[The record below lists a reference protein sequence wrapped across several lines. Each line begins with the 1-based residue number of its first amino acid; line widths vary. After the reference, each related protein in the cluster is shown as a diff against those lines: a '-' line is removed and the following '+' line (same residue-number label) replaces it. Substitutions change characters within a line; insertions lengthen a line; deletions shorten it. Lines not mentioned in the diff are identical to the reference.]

1 MAIRFGNAVSCA
13 KSLMGV
19 VLLILLYAG
28 FGHSQ
33 ADSGSPDGEPIAP
46 AKTPATPP
54 PPKRI
59 LGIVPNYRTSPTL
72 EEYKP
77 ITTKEK
83 FKIATEDSFDPG
95 TAVLAALFGGEA
107 GLTKSTPSFGQGA
120 VRLHTI
126 FRCVFRGFHH
136 RKLYDRSD
144 LPFGSPSRSA
154 IFPAWRGLRL
164 VENGIGCE
172 SNSLDEN
179 RYGPQAIQP
188 LGNSR

>member
-95 TAVLAALFGGEA
+95 TAVLAALFVE
-107 GLTKSTPSFGQGA
+107 
-120 VRLHTI
+120 VR
-126 FRCVFRGFHH
+126 
-136 RKLYDRSD
+136 
-144 LPFGSPSRSA
+144 
-154 IFPAWRGLRL
+154 PA
-164 VENGIGCE
+164 
-172 SNSLDEN
+172 
-179 RYGPQAIQP
+179 
-188 LGNSR
+188 